1 MAAGLCELIL
11 HRGFD
16 IVQTFFPVLQ
26 PNLENTMGRIH
37 VYIHVGLVLNPNT
50 VNLDR
55 L

>member
-11 HRGFD
+11 HRGVD

-26 PNLENTMGRIH
+26 PNLENTMSRIH
-37 VYIHVGLVLNPNT
+37 VYIHVGLGLNPNT
-50 VNLDR
+50 VSLDQ